1 MRGRS
6 PSVARSPALGFARGP
21 LHGSAQTTKPSNAR
35 AESLHCSLASV
46 RVCTWTLAR
55 ERDVCANLIVF
66 ESVIRDDNQ
75 FLRNVL
81 ANLNVFESVIC
92 DDNQSLRNVLAN
104 LTVFESVIRDNNQ
117 FLRNV
122 LVILNVFESVICD

>member
-1 MRGRS
+1 MGA
-6 PSVARSPALGFARGP
+6 P
-21 LHGSAQTTKPSNAR
+21 QTTKPSNAR

-92 DDNQSLRNVLAN
+92 D
-104 LTVFESVIRDNNQ
+104 ENQ
-117 FLRNV
+117 FLTNV
-122 LVILNVFESVICD
+122 SANLSVFKRGFLDKKGFFFGVPPSTSLLVYWSISLLVD

>member
-1 MRGRS
+1 MRGRRH
-6 PSVARSPALGFARGP
+6 SVARSPALGFARGP

-92 DDNQSLRNVLAN
+92 DENQFLRSVLAN
-104 LTVFESVIRDNNQ
+104 LTVFESVICDENQ
-117 FLRNV
+117 FLTNV
-122 LVILNVFESVICD
+122 SANLSVFKRDFF

>member
-1 MRGRS
+1 MGA
-6 PSVARSPALGFARGP
+6 P
-21 LHGSAQTTKPSNAR
+21 QTTKPSNAR

-55 ERDVCANLIVF
+55 ERDVCANLIVG

-104 LTVFESVIRDNNQ
+104 LIVFESVIRNENQ

-122 LVILNVFESVICD
+122 SANLNVLKRDFF